1 MMVDDSDRGGKEVVD
16 LLIKEFTQL
25 KKINGKL
32 VAENLSLRD
41 DVRGF
46 SNQIDLLNGRI
57 QTSIQQHQ
65 DVCNQLSLSEQ
76 KNVELVE
83 QNEKQAGIL
92 KYFNIDSNGQFDFE
106 LMQEFQ
112 NKALVHY
119 QQVNQQ
125 LQDTIET
132 VKKELNQHMHHMYS
146 VEQSKLEMQT
156 EIADLRHE
164 RDQKNVQIAE
174 ISRAQDQKSTL
185 EKENKV
191 LKYKVQD
198 LSTQLRGCLMQLR
211 GVEMGG
217 VENRGADV
225 NNTSSQDVISNNLVS
240 IKSVKDLQDRNIE
253 LLATLRQVTD
263 DFEQRDLEYQN
274 QLKALELKLAQQ
286 EVQQNVEIGHDS
298 HLQVGQQSQLQSQTL
313 KDNVHEEIEDDAQL
327 DMLQDRHDSMKA
339 EFKEQIQELTDDLC
353 RVESDLQQMKLKQ
366 SQLQHDKQ
374 KLSREYEKL
383 IVDRNS
389 LKKQLSDSQ
398 HSLEQK
404 EQTIADQSKQLG
416 STQKKNQDL
425 IGEIEDLQQEVAD
438 HQTQFQSKEVEV
450 LSLKSEIEQLEYNL
464 KIKEDEL
471 LGSKS
476 QLSDLQQLLKQKE
489 DQIVQINTQV
499 SSLKSQIQEVTSSN
513 DQFRS
518 ELDRQNAEY
527 DGKVNNLQSELQKSL
542 IQCNEK
548 DQQLVGVQKDLL
560 DKTEDY
566 ETLEQE
572 VDSLRSQIDK
582 VTKELQQSEGR
593 LKVTNKELDDK
604 SLKLLQLEADSQKS
618 KQEIIELKQ
627 KISMLET
634 EASKRLQL
642 QSDTVAGGNN
652 SNLTRVQ
659 QEDPGS
665 KAEPQSSSSVFSK
678 KIDFEAF
685 ANFGKPQPVKEAP
698 TQQQTMKKGRQLS
711 KDKSAT
717 TKNQMA
723 TSSGVL
729 WGNSAPL
736 QLPNLSLPT
745 WSTPQ
750 TSNQSS
756 SIFGSSLQ
764 MPATQVPSSISL
776 GEQQPA
782 SILPYSVGED
792 VEVNAKQLLT
802 AQESGKSKRTI
813 NQVDENSAANAFE
826 GKKFKAEDKSSPPVV
841 IEPDNGDKNKAIQK
855 ERDQEVEESINSVS
869 VVDVEQ
875 AVPTT
880 INVDAQSQ
888 SDVAAVQSESTHTI
902 SQSTTIDEFLADLE
916 SPQIQEL
923 EPQQEDQN
931 DAPKQVQDLK
941 ESVNEAE
948 VDDEEGAVTET
959 EDDLPDVKQ
968 ILKQNF
974 DPQVSQSQSTE
985 SDDKKKPDVIV
996 TSSGNK
1002 IQRIT
1007 FDDFS
1012 AGKTQKTKEVPS
1024 QDGKSNSRLSGGGG
1038 DQTRSLS
1045 QSGKRKSFSPSQNKR
1060 GGARRG
1066 GFSGKKR

>member
-57 QTSIQQHQ
+57 QTSIKQHQ
-65 DVCNQLSLSEQ
+65 DVCNKLSLSEQ
-76 KNVELVE
+76 KNAELVE
-83 QNEKQAGIL
+83 QNEKLAGIL
-92 KYFNIDSNGQFDFE
+92 QYFNINSNGEFDYE

-132 VKKELNQHMHHMYS
+132 VKKELTQHMHHMYS

-164 RDQKNVQIAE
+164 LDWKNVQIAE
-174 ISRAQDQKSTL
+174 IGRAQDQKSTL

-211 GVEMGG
+211 GVDMGG

-225 NNTSSQDVISNNLVS
+225 NNISTSQDVISNNLVS

-263 DFEQRDLEYQN
+263 DFEQRDLEHQN
-274 QLKALELKLAQQ
+274 QLKTLKLKLALQDD
-286 EVQQNVEIGHDS
+286 QQNVEIGHDS
-298 HLQVGQQSQLQSQTL
+298 HHQVGQQSQTQTL
-313 KDNVHEEIEDDAQL
+313 NNNVHEEFEDDVQL
-327 DMLQDRHDSMKA
+327 EMLQDRHDSMKA

-353 RVESDLQQMKLKQ
+353 KVESDLQQMKLKQ

-383 IVDRNS
+383 TVDRNS
-389 LKKQLSDSQ
+389 LKKQLGDSQ
-398 HSLEQK
+398 RSLEQK
-404 EQTIADQSKQLG
+404 EQTIADQSKQLK

-438 HQTQFQSKEVEV
+438 YQAQFQSKEVEV
-450 LSLKSEIEQLEYNL
+450 LSLKSEIEQLEYNF

-471 LGSKS
+471 LGSKF

-489 DQIVQINTQV
+489 DKIVQINASV
-499 SSLKSQIQEVTSSN
+499 SSLESKIQELTSLN
-513 DQFRS
+513 DESRS
-518 ELDRQNAEY
+518 ELDRQKTEY
-527 DGKVNNLQSELQKSL
+527 DGKVNNLQSELQKTL
-542 IQCNEK
+542 IQFNEK
-548 DQQLVGVQKDLL
+548 DQQLVGMQKDLL

-582 VTKELQQSEGR
+582 TTKELQQSEGR
-593 LKVTNKELDDK
+593 LKVTNKELNDN

-618 KQEIIELKQ
+618 KQEILELKY

-634 EASKRLQL
+634 EASKRQKVQL
-642 QSDTVAGGNN
+642 DTVAGGNS
-652 SNLTRVQ
+652 SNLIKVQ
-659 QEDPGS
+659 QQGLVS

-698 TQQQTMKKGRQLS
+698 TQQQTKKKGRQLS

-792 VEVNAKQLLT
+792 VEVNDKQLVT
-802 AQESGKSKRTI
+802 AQEFGKSKRTI
-813 NQVDENSAANAFE
+813 NQVDENGAANAFE

-880 INVDAQSQ
+880 IDVDAQSQ

-931 DAPKQVQDLK
+931 DVPRQMQDQK
-941 ESVNEAE
+941 ESFNEAE

-959 EDDLPDVKQ
+959 EDDLPDVKLV
-968 ILKQNF
+968 LKQNF
-974 DPQVSQSQSTE
+974 DPQVTQSQSSE

-1012 AGKTQKTKEVPS
+1012 AGKTQKTKEAPS
-1024 QDGKSNSRLSGGGG
+1024 QDGKGNSRLSGSG
-1038 DQTRSLS
+1038 DQTRQLS
-1045 QSGKRKSFSPSQNKR
+1045 QSGKRKSFSPNQNKR
-1060 GGARRG
+1060 GGPRRG
-1066 GFSGKKR
+1066 GFPGKKR

>member
-1 MMVDDSDRGGKEVVD
+1 MMVDDSESGGKEVVE

-57 QTSIQQHQ
+57 QTSIKQHQ
-65 DVCNQLSLSEQ
+65 SICDKLSLQEQ
-76 KNVELVE
+76 NNAELVE
-83 QNEKQAGIL
+83 QNEKLAGIL
-92 KYFNIDSNGQFDFE
+92 QYFNINSNGEFDFE

-164 RDQKNVQIAE
+164 LDQKNVQIAE
-174 ISRAQDQKSTL
+174 IGRAQDYKSTL

-191 LKYKVQD
+191 LKYKIQD

-217 VENRGADV
+217 VENRGVDV
-225 NNTSSQDVISNNLVS
+225 NNTSTSQDVISNNLVS

-263 DFEQRDLEYQN
+263 DFEQRDFEYQN

-286 EVQQNVEIGHDS
+286 DDQQNVEFDHDS
-298 HLQVGQQSQLQSQTL
+298 HHQVGQQSQTQILNN
-313 KDNVHEEIEDDAQL
+313 NVHEEFEDDVQL
-327 DMLQDRHDSMKA
+327 EMLQDRHDSMKT

-383 IVDRNS
+383 TVDRNS

-398 HSLEQK
+398 RSLEQK
-404 EQTIADQSKQLG
+404 EQTIADHSKQLK

-476 QLSDLQQLLKQKE
+476 QLSDLQQLLNQKE
-489 DQIVQINTQV
+489 DKIVQINALV
-499 SSLKSQIQEVTSSN
+499 SSLESKIQELTSLN
-513 DQFRS
+513 DQSRS
-518 ELDRQNAEY
+518 ELDRQKAEY
-527 DGKVNNLQSELQKSL
+527 DGKVNNLQSELQKSF
-542 IQCNEK
+542 IQCTEK

-593 LKVTNKELDDK
+593 FKVTNKELNDK
-604 SLKLLQLEADSQKS
+604 SQKLLQLEADSQKN
-618 KQEIIELKQ
+618 KQEILELKQ
-627 KISMLET
+627 KISLLET

-642 QSDTVAGGNN
+642 QSDADAGDQS

-659 QEDPGS
+659 QEDPVN

-698 TQQQTMKKGRQLS
+698 TQQQTKKKGRQLS

-723 TSSGVL
+723 NSSSVL

-750 TSNQSS
+750 TSNQS

-782 SILPYSVGED
+782 SILPYSVGES
-792 VEVNAKQLLT
+792 VEVNDKQLVT
-802 AQESGKSKRTI
+802 AQELGKSKRTI
-813 NQVDENSAANAFE
+813 NQVDENGAANAFE

-880 INVDAQSQ
+880 IDVDAQSQ

-931 DAPKQVQDLK
+931 DAPKQVQDQK

-974 DPQVSQSQSTE
+974 DPQVTQSQSTE
-985 SDDKKKPDVIV
+985 SDDQKKPDVIV

-1012 AGKTQKTKEVPS
+1012 AGKTQKTKEVPQ
-1024 QDGKSNSRLSGGGG
+1024 QDGKSNTRLSGGG
-1038 DQTRSLS
+1038 DQTRSMS
-1045 QSGKRKSFSPSQNKR
+1045 QSGKRKSFSPNQNKR